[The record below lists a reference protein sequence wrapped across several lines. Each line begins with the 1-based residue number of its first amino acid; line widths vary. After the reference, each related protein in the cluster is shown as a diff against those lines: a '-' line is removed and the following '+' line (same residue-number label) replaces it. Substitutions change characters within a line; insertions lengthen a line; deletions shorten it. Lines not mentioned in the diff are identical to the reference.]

1 MPRKKDLFPDFI
13 DALRRLRDDA
23 MPARSKLT
31 ALSGANRAQLGAFA
45 ETWVR
50 LPVERRREAS
60 LRLVE
65 IAEEDIQ
72 ADFNILFRYLLD
84 DEDAQVRANAIDG
97 LWEDED
103 PGLIA
108 PFVGF
113 LRSDPNALVRATAA
127 DALGRFVLLKEY
139 NRISE
144 QNGDLIHSALLATIR
159 SANEPLDVR
168 RRALEAL
175 AYWGGEMM
183 RDVIAN
189 AYADD
194 DAKMRESAI
203 AAMGR
208 SADNYWS
215 RQVSAE
221 LESNDAPM
229 RFNAARAAGE
239 LELKSAVKRLI
250 ELLNDPDR
258 EVQSAAIGSLGQI
271 GGNAA
276 REALQEVMEA
286 EDAVLT
292 PLAQEALD
300 ELEFVSGGDLLMFEA
315 DADADAD
322 EGEGEDSDDELDEEE
337 DEDEDADADEDSE
350 DDVDEDEIEDEDED
364 EDVDADH
371 ETSPR
376 KK

>member
-1 MPRKKDLFPDFI
+1 MPRKKDLYPDFT

-23 MPARSKLT
+23 LPARSALV

-50 LPVERRREAS
+50 LPVERRRDIS
-60 LRLVE
+60 RRLVE
-65 IAEEDIQ
+65 FAEQDIQ
-72 ADFNILFRYLLD
+72 ADFNILFRYLLN
-84 DEDAQVRANAIDG
+84 DEAAPVRANAIDG

-103 PGLIA
+103 SALIA

-139 NRISE
+139 NRVSDS
-144 QNGDLIHSALLATIR
+144 NADLIHSALLATIR

-183 RDVIAN
+183 RDVISN
-189 AYADD
+189 AFADD
-194 DAKMRESAI
+194 DEEMRASAI

-215 RQVSAE
+215 RQVAAE
-221 LESNDAPM
+221 MESENAPM

-258 EVQSAAIGSLGQI
+258 EVQSAAIVSLGQI

-276 REALQEVMEA
+276 RAALQEVIEA
-286 EDAVLT
+286 EDAVLS
-292 PLAQEALD
+292 PLALEALD

-315 DADADAD
+315 DPDLD
-322 EGEGEDSDDELDEEE
+322 EDDKDEKDDEDDLDVDDLD
-337 DEDEDADADEDSE
+337 DEDEDADADR
-350 DDVDEDEIEDEDED
+350 
-364 EDVDADH
+364 
-371 ETSPR
+371 ETSRR

>member
-1 MPRKKDLFPDFI
+1 MLRKKDSFPDFM

-23 MPARSKLT
+23 LPARTALT

-50 LPVERRREAS
+50 LPVQRRRDVSAA
-60 LRLVE
+60 LVE
-65 IAEEDIQ
+65 LAEENIEV
-72 ADFNILFRYLLD
+72 DFNILLRYLLN
-84 DEDAQVRANAIDG
+84 DEDAHVRANAIDG

-108 PFVGF
+108 SFVGS
-113 LRSDPNALVRATAA
+113 LRSDTNPRVRAAAA

-139 NRISE
+139 NRISD

-159 SANEPLDVR
+159 SANEPLEVR
-168 RRALEAL
+168 RRAVEAL

-189 AYADD
+189 AFADD
-194 DAKMRESAI
+194 DEEMRASAI

-221 LESNDAPM
+221 LESDEALM

-239 LELKSAVKRLI
+239 LEIRSAVPHLI
-250 ELLNDPDR
+250 NLVADPDR
-258 EVQSAAIGSLGQI
+258 EVQSAAVASLGQI

-276 REALQEVMEA
+276 RAALQEVIES
-286 EDAVLT
+286 EDEVLA

-315 DADADAD
+315 DSDLD
-322 EGEGEDSDDELDEEE
+322 EDDEEDVDDLE
-337 DEDEDADADEDSE
+337 DEDEDADAD
-350 DDVDEDEIEDEDED
+350 
-364 EDVDADH
+364 H
-371 ETSPR
+371 ETMRR

>member
-1 MPRKKDLFPDFI
+1 MPRKKELFPDFT

-23 MPARSKLT
+23 LT
-31 ALSGANRAQLGAFA
+31 TRGALTPLSGANRAQLGAFA

-50 LPVERRREAS
+50 LPTERRRDVSAK
-60 LRLVE
+60 LVDL
-65 IAEEDIQ
+65 AEENIEM
-72 ADFNILFRYLLD
+72 DFNVLYRYMLD
-84 DEDAQVRANAIDG
+84 DEDAQVRANAIEG

-103 PGLIA
+103 SALIA

-113 LRSDPNALVRATAA
+113 LRSDPSPLVRATAA

-139 NRISE
+139 NRIPE
-144 QNGDLIHSALLATIR
+144 KQGDLIHSALLATIR

-175 AYWGGEMM
+175 AYWGGDMM

-189 AYADD
+189 AYVDD
-194 DAKMRESAI
+194 DAEMRASAI

-221 LESNDAPM
+221 MNAEDAPM

-239 LELKSAVKRLI
+239 LEMRSAVPRLI
-250 ELLNDPDR
+250 ELMDDPDR
-258 EVQSAAIGSLGQI
+258 EVQAAAITSLGQI

-276 REALQEVMEA
+276 RAALEEIVESEDAVFALLA
-286 EDAVLT
+286 EDA
-292 PLAQEALD
+292 LAEA
-300 ELEFVSGGDLLMFEA
+300 EFVSGGELTLFEA
-315 DADADAD
+315 DL
-322 EGEGEDSDDELDEEE
+322 EEDDDLE
-337 DEDEDADADEDSE
+337 DEDEAQDADDEDDDSE
-350 DDVDEDEIEDEDED
+350 REATE
-364 EDVDADH
+364 
-371 ETSPR
+371 R
-376 KK
+376 RN

>member
-1 MPRKKDLFPDFI
+1 MPRQKDLSPDFM

-23 MPARSKLT
+23 LLARSKLA

-50 LPVERRREAS
+50 LPVERRREVS
-60 LRLVE
+60 RNLVD
-65 IAEEDIQ
+65 IAEKDIQ
-72 ADFNILFRYLLD
+72 TDFNILFRYLLD
-84 DEDAQVRANAIDG
+84 EEDAQVRSNAIDG

-103 PGLIA
+103 SALIA

-113 LRSDPNALVRATAA
+113 LRSDPDALVRATAA
-127 DALGRFVLLKEY
+127 DALGRFVLLKEF
-139 NRISE
+139 NHISD
-144 QNGDLIHSALLATIR
+144 QNADLIHSALLATIR
-159 SANEPLDVR
+159 SANELVDVR

-194 DAKMRESAI
+194 DVEMRASAI

-221 LESNDAPM
+221 LESEDAPM

-239 LELKSAVKRLI
+239 LEIRSAIPRLI
-250 ELLNDPDR
+250 DLLNDPDR
-258 EVQSAAIGSLGQI
+258 EVQSAAIASLGQI
-271 GGNAA
+271 GGNIA
-276 REALQEVMEA
+276 RSALQEVIES
-286 EDAVLT
+286 EDAALA

-300 ELEFVSGGDLLMFEA
+300 ELESVSGSDLQMFEA
-315 DADADAD
+315 DTDMD
-322 EGEGEDSDDELDEEE
+322 EDDDE
-337 DEDEDADADEDSE
+337 
-350 DDVDEDEIEDEDED
+350 DVDEDREA
-364 EDVDADH
+364 DAP
-371 ETSPR
+371 EE
-376 KK
+376 

>member
-23 MPARSKLT
+23 MPARSALT

-50 LPVERRREAS
+50 LPAERRREVS
-60 LRLVE
+60 RRMVE
-65 IAEEDIQ
+65 IAEEDIH

-84 DEDAQVRANAIDG
+84 DEDAPVRANAIDG

-103 PGLIA
+103 SALIA

-113 LRSDPNALVRATAA
+113 LRSDPDALVRAAAA
-127 DALGRFVLLKEY
+127 DALGRFALLGEY
-139 NRISE
+139 NRVSS
-144 QNGDLIHSALLATIR
+144 QNADLIHSALLATIR

-168 RRALEAL
+168 RRAIEAL

-189 AYADD
+189 AYVDD
-194 DAKMRESAI
+194 DEAMRASAI

-221 LESNDAPM
+221 LESNEAPM

-239 LELKSAVKRLI
+239 LELKSTVKRLI

-258 EVQSAAIGSLGQI
+258 EVQSAAIASLGQI

-276 REALQEVMEA
+276 RAALQEVIESD
-286 EDAVLT
+286 DAVLT

-300 ELEFVSGGDLLMFEA
+300 ELEFLSGGDLMMFEA
-315 DADADAD
+315 DADMD
-322 EGEGEDSDDELDEEE
+322 G
-337 DEDEDADADEDSE
+337 
-350 DDVDEDEIEDEDED
+350 DED
-364 EDVDADH
+364 EDVDDDEEREPSAR
-371 ETSPR
+371 EE
-376 KK
+376 